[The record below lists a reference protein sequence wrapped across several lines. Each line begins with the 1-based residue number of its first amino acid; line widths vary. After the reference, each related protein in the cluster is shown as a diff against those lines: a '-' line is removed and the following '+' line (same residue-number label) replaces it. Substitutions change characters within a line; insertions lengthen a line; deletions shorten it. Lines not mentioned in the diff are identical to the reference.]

1 MMRCGHLTKTY
12 NFRLEGRFYL
22 SFLKL
27 LPFDVPEEGV
37 MFDSLLSSVILK
49 KIESGKT

>member
-1 MMRCGHLTKTY
+1 MVRCGHLTKTY

-49 KIESGKT
+49 KIKSGKT